1 MKRLALLAGI
11 ATALLLP
18 IDAFAQ
24 GQMRIEDVKQ
34 LAGEWEGSIGN
45 VLTGI
50 RIKEDGTYEGFGG
63 EGRPVSGRIVVKDG
77 RASYKS
83 NLSEGSVYLYQRG
96 DVTTLRFVTVSGWIG
111 EVQRTK

>member
-1 MKRLALLAGI
+1 MTHLAVLFVI
-11 ATALLLP
+11 AMSLHLP

-24 GQMRIEDVKQ
+24 PQTRIEDVKQ

-50 RIKEDGTYEGFGG
+50 KIKEDGSYEGFGG
-63 EGRPVSGRIVVKDG
+63 QGRPVSGRIVVKDG

-83 NLSEGSVYLYQRG
+83 NLSEGSVYLYTQG
-96 DVTTLRFVTVSGWIG
+96 DVSTLRFVTLSGWIG
-111 EVQRTK
+111 EVQRTR

>member
-1 MKRLALLAGI
+1 MSRLVFFLVI
-11 ATALLLP
+11 ATSFLLP
-18 IDAFAQ
+18 LDASAQ
-24 GQMRIEDVKQ
+24 AITRIEDVKQ

-50 RIKEDGTYEGFGG
+50 KIKEDGSYEGFGG
-63 EGRPVSGRIVVKDG
+63 GGHPVSGRIVVKDG

-83 NLSEGSVYLYQRG
+83 NLSQGSVYLYQQG
-96 DVTTLRFVTVSGWIG
+96 DVSTLRFVTMSGWIG